1 MKKYFLALLFFGF
14 FVYSLTAQN
23 KQFYDR
29 LGEQSSES
37 SAYFYQ
43 VKESGDS
50 YKCYYISNDQL
61 FFEGRIIQSGSSV
74 SSNKY
79 AGKCKWYYKDGVLK
93 SVVNYNSEGVKDGES
108 VDYYE
113 SGKVW
118 KRITYNKGKIKG
130 NKYKEF
136 EEDGRFANV
145 FHDQFD
151 NNISDW
157 ALYATDLSEASISDG
172 ALMLNSKSSRGT
184 ARFLSLSSSKSFSFE
199 VVIKGD
205 DDARDFKRGM
215 IYGFKNWDNYS
226 YFLVKGNSVFVGS
239 VFEGVNSLNIEGMY
253 DESVSEVGDNNIKII
268 SVGDLDIFS
277 VNGKVV
283 YKRDKLSLLGSNFGV
298 IVSGEGQ
305 IVVDEVVHKEIES
318 NGGQTSDEDLDVKA
332 SGSGVLLSSNGY
344 VLTNQHVVDGAN
356 GIMVEIHSKGTKKSY
371 NAKVIQTD
379 AVNDLVILKIDDAS
393 FSKSAEIKY
402 SLASK
407 TQDVGTSVYT
417 LGYPLALSGLGNEVK
432 FVDGKIS
439 SKTGYE
445 NALNSYQTSVPVQP
459 GNSGGPLFNLK
470 GELVGVVNAKISG
483 ADNVSYVIKMN
494 YIKSLF
500 EVLPETL
507 SFGSTNKLNGLSV
520 EDQVKALKEL
530 VVLVKIK

>member
-1 MKKYFLALLFFGF
+1 MGVAFF
-14 FVYSLTAQN
+14 SLTAQN
-23 KQFYDR
+23 KQFYNR
-29 LGEQSSES
+29 LGESSTES
-37 SAYFYQ
+37 NAYYYQ
-43 VKESGDS
+43 VQQSGDS

-61 FFEGRIIQSGSSV
+61 FFEGRITQSGSSV
-74 SSNKY
+74 SSNQY
-79 AGKCKWYYKDGVLK
+79 AGKCKWYYKNGELK
-93 SVVNYNSEGVKDGES
+93 SVVNYNSDGLKNGES
-108 VDYYE
+108 VEYYE

-118 KRITYNKGKIKG
+118 KKITFVKGKIKG

-151 NNISDW
+151 NNVSDW
-157 ALYATDLSEASISDG
+157 AVYSTDLSEASISEG
-172 ALMLNSKSSRGT
+172 TLILNSKSSRGT
-184 ARFLSLSSSKSFSFE
+184 SRFLSLSSSRSFSFE
-199 VVIKGD
+199 VNIKGD
-205 DDARDFKRGM
+205 DDASDFKRGM

-226 YFLVKGNSVFVGS
+226 YFLIKSSSVFIGS
-239 VFEGVNSLNIEGMY
+239 VFEGVNSFNIEGMY
-253 DESVSEVGDNNIKII
+253 DENVSENGDNHLKII
-268 SVGDLDIFS
+268 SVGDRDVFS

-298 IVSGEGQ
+298 VVSGEGEMT
-305 IVVDEVVHKEIES
+305 VNEVLYKEIEA
-318 NGGQTSDEDLDVKA
+318 NGGASNDQDLDVKA

-344 VLTNQHVVDGAN
+344 VLTNQHVVEGAN
-356 GIMVEIHSKGTKKSY
+356 GLMVEVHSKGTKKSY
-371 NAKVIQTD
+371 KAKVVQTD
-379 AVNDLVILKIDDAS
+379 AANDLVILKIDDAS
-393 FSKSAEIKY
+393 FSGVGAIKY
-402 SLASK
+402 SLSNK

-445 NALNSYQTSVPVQP
+445 NALNSYQTSVPVQQ
-459 GNSGGPLFNLK
+459 GNSGGPLFNNK

-494 YIKSLF
+494 YIKPLL

-507 SFGSTNKLNGLSV
+507 NFKSTSQLNGLLV

-530 VVLVKIK
+530 VVLIKVK